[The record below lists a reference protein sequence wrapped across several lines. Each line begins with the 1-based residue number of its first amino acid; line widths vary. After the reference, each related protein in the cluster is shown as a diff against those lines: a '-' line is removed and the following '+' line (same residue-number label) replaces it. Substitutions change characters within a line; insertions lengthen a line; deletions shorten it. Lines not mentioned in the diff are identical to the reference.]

1 MLDVAGTQSHYPE
14 NMSSEGIN
22 RLTMIP
28 EGKPNM
34 SEQSKKQAS
43 TTATGAIALS
53 DGTIFLG
60 TGAGAEGVHVG
71 ELCFNTAI
79 TGYQEIL
86 TDPSYSSQIVLFTFP
101 HIGNVGSNPDDHEE
115 SSAPG
120 ANGACGTIFRE
131 PITPA
136 SNWRS
141 GEEFG
146 DWLARRNIVALSGVD
161 TRAITRL
168 VREQGMQKAAICN
181 KPDGNIDLDAL
192 VEAARGWQGLET
204 ADLAADVDT
213 DTPFENAQRLW
224 QVAGGFSDMENAD
237 HHVVVVDFGV
247 KKNILRNLAQ
257 VGIRTS
263 VVNGDATAEE
273 IFALNPDGVVFSNG
287 PGDPA
292 ATIARS
298 GDMIRA
304 VINKGLPILGICLG
318 HQLLALSLG
327 AKTMKMAQ
335 GHHGANHPVKDLATG
350 KVEIVSMNHGF
361 TVDPSTLP
369 DGVEESHRSLFDGT
383 NSGLAVKDRPIIS
396 VQHHPEAS
404 PGPQDSF
411 YLFQRFAELMAA
423 HKA

>member
-1 MLDVAGTQSHYPE
+1 
-14 NMSSEGIN
+14 MSDTE
-22 RLTMIP
+22 
-28 EGKPNM
+28 
-34 SEQSKKQAS
+34 KKQDK
-43 TTATGAIALS
+43 TTATGAIALA

-60 TGAGAEGVHVG
+60 AGAGAEGIRVG

-101 HIGNVGSNPDDHEE
+101 HIGNVGANAEDHEE
-115 SSAPG
+115 SSAP
-120 ANGACGTIFRE
+120 ATDAARGTIFRE
-131 PITPA
+131 PITAP
-136 SNWRS
+136 SNWRA
-141 GEEFG
+141 GEGF
-146 DWLARRNIVALSGVD
+146 DAWLAKRGIVALSGVD

-168 VREQGMQKAAICN
+168 IRENGMQKAAICN

-192 VEAARGWQGLET
+192 IETARSWNGLEA
-204 ADLAADVDT
+204 ADLAAVVDT
-213 DTPFENAQRLW
+213 DASFENTEQLW
-224 QVAGGFSDMENAD
+224 TTEHGYGQLEDARY
-237 HHVVVVDFGV
+237 HVVLVDFGV

-257 VGIRTS
+257 VGIRATI
-263 VVNGDATAEE
+263 VNGDTSAED
-273 IFALNPDGVVFSNG
+273 IFALKPDGVVFSNG

-292 ATIARS
+292 ATIQRS

-304 VINKGLPILGICLG
+304 VIDSGLPILGICLG

-327 AKTMKMAQ
+327 AQTMKMAQ

-361 TVDPSTLP
+361 TVDPKTLP

-411 YLFQRFAELMAA
+411 YLFQRFADLMAA
-423 HKA
+423 AGK

>member
-1 MLDVAGTQSHYPE
+1 MSDTQ
-14 NMSSEGIN
+14 
-22 RLTMIP
+22 
-28 EGKPNM
+28 
-34 SEQSKKQAS
+34 KKQDK
-43 TTATGAIALS
+43 TTATGAIALA

-60 TGAGAEGVHVG
+60 AGAGAEGIRVG

-101 HIGNVGSNPDDHEE
+101 HIGNVGANDEDHEE
-115 SSAPG
+115 SSAP
-120 ANGACGTIFRE
+120 ATDAARGTIFRE
-131 PITPA
+131 PITAA
-136 SNWRS
+136 SNWRA
-141 GEEFG
+141 GEGF
-146 DWLARRNIVALSGVD
+146 DAWLAKRGIVALSGVD

-168 VREQGMQKAAICN
+168 IRENGMQKAAICN

-192 VEAARGWQGLET
+192 IETARSWNGLEA
-204 ADLAADVDT
+204 ADLAAIVDT
-213 DTPFENAQRLW
+213 GASFENTEQLW
-224 QVAGGFSDMENAD
+224 TIEHGYGQLEDARY
-237 HHVVVVDFGV
+237 HVVLVDFGV

-257 VGIRTS
+257 VGIRAT
-263 VVNGDATAEE
+263 VVNGDASAEE
-273 IFALNPDGVVFSNG
+273 IFALKPDGVVFSNG

-292 ATIARS
+292 ATIQRS

-304 VINKGLPILGICLG
+304 VIDSGLPILGICLG
-318 HQLLALSLG
+318 HQLLALALG
-327 AKTMKMAQ
+327 AQTMKMAQ

-361 TVDPSTLP
+361 TVDPKTLP
-369 DGVEESHRSLFDGT
+369 AGVEESHRSLFDGT

-411 YLFQRFAELMAA
+411 YLFQRFADLMAA
-423 HKA
+423 AGK